1 MFLEVGGTPGH
12 EVEEFLAEHIDVI
25 FRSHFEYFGV
35 ELFDQI
41 DVLVID
47 AGCQVLHKYV
57 ELLGSGWRLRWVF

>member
-1 MFLEVGGTPGH
+1 LHVDGIVKYCCLEQYVGKQIMFLEVGGTPGH

-25 FRSHFEYFGV
+25 FRSHFEHFGV

-47 AGCQVLHKYV
+47 AG
-57 ELLGSGWRLRWVF
+57 R